1 MSEQALRELVDRL
14 RREVAEL
21 PSDAPGAAESRRRL
35 EAVID
40 DLSTRLDDDD
50 DNLTDTG
57 GLRGSIQDTI
67 HQIEARH
74 PDATTVL
81 NNIMMTLANMGI

>member
-1 MSEQALRELVDRL
+1 MSEQNLRDLIERL
-14 RREVAEL
+14 RTEVDAL
-21 PSDAPGAAESRRRL
+21 PVGDVDARSRL
-35 EAVID
+35 ESIISE
-40 DLSTRLDDDD
+40 LETRLE
-50 DNLTDTG
+50 NEEVEQAH
-57 GLRGSIQDTI
+57 GLKGSIQDTI

>member
-1 MSEQALRELVDRL
+1 MSEQNLRELIDRL
-14 RREVAEL
+14 RNEVAAL
-21 PSDAPGAAESRRRL
+21 PVGDVDARSRL
-35 EAVID
+35 EKIISELED
-40 DLSTRLDDDD
+40 RLENDEVAQAH
-50 DNLTDTG
+50 
-57 GLRGSIQDTI
+57 GLKGSIQDTI

>member
-1 MSEQALRELVDRL
+1 MSEQDLRELIERL
-14 RREVAEL
+14 RHEAAAL
-21 PSDAPGAAESRRRL
+21 PGQDVDARKRL

-40 DLSTRLDDDD
+40 DLESRLASDE
-50 DNLTDTG
+50 LSSSPS
-57 GLRGSIQDTI
+57 LRGSIQDSI
-67 HQIEARH
+67 HQLEARH